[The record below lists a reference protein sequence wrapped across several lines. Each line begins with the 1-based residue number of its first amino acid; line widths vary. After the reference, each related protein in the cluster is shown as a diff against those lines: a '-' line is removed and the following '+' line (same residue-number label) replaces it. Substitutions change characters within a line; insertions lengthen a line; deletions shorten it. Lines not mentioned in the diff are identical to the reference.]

1 MSVTENLEIF
11 TVSNIRSWL
20 ERGED
25 VCLNDCTTAII
36 NILERDM
43 DLIHFYKISEYG
55 EEMEMVRINK

>member
-1 MSVTENLEIF
+1 MSVEIF

-25 VCLNDCTTAII
+25 VRLNDCTTAII
-36 NILERDM
+36 NVLERDM

>member
-1 MSVTENLEIF
+1 MSVEIF
-11 TVSNIRSWL
+11 TVSNIRYWL

-25 VCLNDCTTAII
+25 VRLNDCTTAII
-36 NILERDM
+36 NVLERDM

>member
-1 MSVTENLEIF
+1 MSVEIF

-25 VCLNDCTTAII
+25 VRINDCTTAII
-36 NILERDM
+36 NVLERDM
-43 DLIHFYKISEYG
+43 DLIRFYKISEYG